1 MGKYKRYKEYKDS
14 GAEWS
19 NDIPK
24 SWETLKVGS
33 FFKASKGKNA
43 ALLTKEYCAN
53 NSGQY
58 PVYSGQTAN
67 GGIMGT
73 LNRYEIDAGIEGV
86 LFITSVG
93 EKAMSNRLIKGKFSL
108 SQNCMIVRTTSQ
120 QLSVQYYN
128 YQFQILLSHERSNIP
143 QDMQPSFRIGDFYK
157 YKFVLPPLE
166 TQHKIVEFLDK
177 ETAHI
182 DAGISHM
189 ESLVSLLTEKRSALI
204 SETVTRGIP
213 GEHTEFKDSGVEWL
227 GEIPVGWDV
236 VRFGSLFNRVKSLG
250 TGKEELLSVYR
261 DHGVVPKSSR
271 NDNHNVA
278 SEDLSKYQIVKK
290 NNLVINKMK
299 AWQGSV
305 AISPYD
311 GIVSPAYFVFEPS
324 KANNHNLKF
333 LHYLMRSANFR
344 GFYHSI
350 SKGIRLGQWD
360 LDQKSHKSM
369 PVLLPSIDEQE
380 AIVQY
385 IELEMEKIHSLT
397 SIIEETL
404 SVLKEKRQKLISDVV
419 TGKICVE

>member
-1 MGKYKRYKEYKDS
+1 
-14 GAEWS
+14 
-19 NDIPK
+19 
-24 SWETLKVGS
+24 
-33 FFKASKGKNA
+33 
-43 ALLTKEYCAN
+43 
-53 NSGQY
+53 
-58 PVYSGQTAN
+58 
-67 GGIMGT
+67 
-73 LNRYEIDAGIEGV
+73 
-86 LFITSVG
+86 
-93 EKAMSNRLIKGKFSL
+93 MS
-108 SQNCMIVRTTSQ
+108 
-120 QLSVQYYN
+120 
-128 YQFQILLSHERSNIP
+128 
-143 QDMQPSFRIGDFYK
+143 GDFNCSFIESPIEAVINQRVVILRFKEGTNNK
-157 YKFVLPPLE
+157 YPLMYYVLQELLNYLHSQEKSTIIKNLSSEALKYSRLPLPPLE

-182 DAGISHM
+182 DAGIAHM

-333 LHYLMRSANFR
+333 LHYLMRSANFK